1 MGSEV
6 EIWSTGSPLDVF
18 VSLFSSLLLFL
29 LDFSPVQMAS
39 ARVFTTFRVSQVEG
53 DFSHA
58 PNWLKDHPERC
69 QSVAGHMISYDYVC
83 GMIVYYFLPFSFIFS
98 CTVYAAQE
106 VCA

>member
-1 MGSEV
+1 MPEADAPINAKSWAEALYHPDDSKNDLHRDIWPEGIDGRWSMGSEV

-39 ARVFTTFRVSQVEG
+39 ARVFTTFGVSQVEG

-58 PNWLKDHPERC
+58 PNLSRHR
-69 QSVAGHMISYDYVC
+69 
-83 GMIVYYFLPFSFIFS
+83 
-98 CTVYAAQE
+98 
-106 VCA
+106 